1 MGVASYGGKTFLMA
15 DIPGLIEGASEGKGL
30 GFQFLRHVERTKM
43 LLHVVD
49 IAEVDGRS
57 AIEDFKVINEELEK
71 YSKNLLGVPQIVVLN
86 KIDLLNGDFSKVDE
100 FKKVYGKK
108 YTILT
113 YSAATRE
120 NENLLLQTIVK
131 TLNSLPETEPEKPE
145 IFKLDKR
152 DFTKYEISK
161 VGNTFELSG
170 DKIDE
175 IIRGVNLNEPESFA
189 YFQNRL
195 KDEGVMDSLKAKGLK
210 DGDYIRVGAF
220 EFEYLD

>member
-1 MGVASYGGKTFLMA
+1 M
-15 DIPGLIEGASEGKGL
+15 
-30 GFQFLRHVERTKM
+30 
-43 LLHVVD
+43 
-49 IAEVDGRS
+49 
-57 AIEDFKVINEELEK
+57 N
-71 YSKNLLGVPQIVVLN
+71 
-86 KIDLLNGDFSKVDE
+86 
-100 FKKVYGKK
+100 GKK

-145 IFKLDKR
+145 IFQLDKR